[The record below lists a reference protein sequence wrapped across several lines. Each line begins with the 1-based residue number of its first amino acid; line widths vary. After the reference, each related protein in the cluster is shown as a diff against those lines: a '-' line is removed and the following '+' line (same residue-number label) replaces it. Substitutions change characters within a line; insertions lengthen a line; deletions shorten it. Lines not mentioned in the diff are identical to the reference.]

1 MHKRWVVDSPKEL
14 GKIDALAAAIGVES
28 TMATLLVNRG
38 VETFEEAKCFFRPS
52 LAYLHDPFLMAGMAK
67 AVERLK
73 EALWIKAEKVLVYG
87 DYDVDG
93 TTAVAMVYG
102 FLSALPGVQV
112 AYYMPDRMTEGYGV
126 SLQAIEKAYQA
137 GITLIVTLDC
147 GIKDMVSIT
156 KAVALGIDVIVCD
169 HHEVGTDLPPA
180 YAILDP
186 KQPQCN
192 YPFKELSGCGI
203 GFKLLQ
209 AFCQA
214 NGMELQ
220 KAYDYLDLV
229 ALSTACDLV
238 PLTGENRILAY
249 HGIQQL
255 QTQPTKGLQALFGL
269 VPPCPKLTIADL
281 VFKIGPR
288 INAAGRMHHA
298 TLAVELLTEKDPA
311 KAKDLA
317 YKIDQHNLLRKEID
331 HAITQEALTTIA
343 TDPTHPF
350 KKSTVLFN
358 PDWHKGI
365 IGIVASRCI
374 EHHYKPTIVLTFSNG
389 KVVGSARSIAGYN
402 ILQAITACK
411 ELLYQHGGHAFA
423 AGLTMPIE
431 NVAAFQEKFEAMV
444 QQTIADGLLV
454 PRQPIHAAIEF
465 KSIDEKF
472 VNVLM
477 QMQPFGVGNPTPVFV
492 SSPVYLRNYSIL
504 KGLHL
509 KLELY
514 QPNCKIS
521 YTAIGFG
528 LAAYEKIIST
538 GEPFAIAYTI
548 QYNYYLGNRSIQLLV
563 KDIKAAL

>member
-14 GKIDALAAAIGVES
+14 GKIDALAEAIGVGS

-38 VETFEEAKCFFRPS
+38 IENFEEAKCFFRPS
-52 LAYLHDPFLMAGMAK
+52 LAYLHDPFLMEGMAK
-67 AVERLK
+67 AVERLR
-73 EALWIKAEKVLVYG
+73 EALWVKEEKVVIYG

-102 FLSALPGVQV
+102 FLHALPGAQI
-112 AYYMPDRMTEGYGV
+112 AYYIPDRMTEGYGV
-126 SLQAIEKAYQA
+126 SLQSIEKAAQA

-147 GIKDMVSIT
+147 GIKDIASIT

-169 HHEVGTDLPPA
+169 HHEVGTTLPPA
-180 YAILDP
+180 YAILNP
-186 KQPQCN
+186 KQPHCN

-214 NGMELQ
+214 NGIALQ

-269 VPPCPKLTIADL
+269 VPPCPNLTIADL

-331 HAITQEALTTIA
+331 HTITQEALTTIA
-343 TDPTHPF
+343 TDPTQPF
-350 KKSTVLFN
+350 KKGTVLFN

-374 EHHYKPTIVLTFSNG
+374 EHYYKPTIVLTLSNG

-411 ELLYQHGGHAFA
+411 DLLHQHGGHAFA
-423 AGLTMPIE
+423 AGLTMAIE
-431 NVAAFQEKFEAMV
+431 NVTAFQEKFEAIV
-444 QQTIADGLLV
+444 QQTITDGLLV
-454 PRQPIHAAIEF
+454 ARQSIHAAIEF
-465 KSIDEKF
+465 KSIDQKF

-477 QMQPFGVGNPTPVFV
+477 QMEPFGIGNPTPVFV

-514 QPNCKIS
+514 QPNCHTS
-521 YTAIGFG
+521 YKAIGFG
-528 LAAYEKIIST
+528 LAAYEKLIST
-538 GEPFAIAYTI
+538 GAPFAIAYTI
-548 QYNYYLGNRSIQLLV
+548 QYNYYLGHRSIQLMV